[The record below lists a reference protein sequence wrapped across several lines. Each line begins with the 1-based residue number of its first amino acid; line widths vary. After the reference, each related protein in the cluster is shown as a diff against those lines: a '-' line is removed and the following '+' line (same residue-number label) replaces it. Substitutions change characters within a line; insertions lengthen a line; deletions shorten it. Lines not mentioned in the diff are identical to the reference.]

1 MLKTFAAAL
10 LAATMITAPV
20 LAAGTTATPSA
31 AVISPAKT
39 GIKASATTNA
49 PVVATQPAKADVKKA
64 TVKKGK
70 SLKKARRHIAKHV
83 KNVRHVRTTKASK
96 HAKISHKILAKP
108 VLAPAAKKARS

>member
-20 LAAGTTATPSA
+20 LAAGTTATPA
-31 AVISPAKT
+31 AVTSPAKA
-39 GIKASATTNA
+39 GINAKASATTTA

-70 SLKKARRHIAKHV
+70 SLKKAHRHIAKHV

-96 HAKISHKILAKP
+96 HAKISHKISAKP
-108 VLAPAAKKARS
+108 MLAPAKKVRS